1 MVKKVF
7 ILVKT
12 NVKEEVPYLGV
23 DHAMGAMATLTGEEE
38 FEATVAF
45 VGSAVLNC
53 VKGQKFLDVYNVE
66 SIEDVIKLALG
77 SDVKIY
83 VCKEDMEKYK
93 IKEEELVDAKDM
105 GIEAKV
111 EAKPWNEI
119 LEEMKKA
126 DYVFFF

>member
-1 MVKKVF
+1 MAKKVF

-23 DHAMGAMATLTGEEE
+23 DHAMGAMATLIGEEE

-45 VGSAVLNC
+45 VGSGVLNC
-53 VKGQKFLDVYNVE
+53 IKGQKFLDIYNVE

-83 VCKEDMEKYK
+83 ICKEDMEKYK
-93 IKEEELVDAKDM
+93 ISEDSLVDAKDM
-105 GIEAKV
+105 GIEATIEVKS
-111 EAKPWNEI
+111 WNEI
-119 LEEMKKA
+119 QEEMKKA